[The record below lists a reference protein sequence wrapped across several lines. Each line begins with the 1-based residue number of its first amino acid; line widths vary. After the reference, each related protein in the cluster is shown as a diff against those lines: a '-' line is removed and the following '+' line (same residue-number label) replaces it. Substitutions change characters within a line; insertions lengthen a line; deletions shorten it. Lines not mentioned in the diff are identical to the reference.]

1 MPVVAGELRTVLTGT
16 LWNVLPRVA
25 LVSRMGREIEAV
37 GADKADENS
46 SCCRSLFSLLRH
58 PVLFC
63 MSVSTTLIHYFRSAC
78 PPVRLSACPP
88 VRLSACPPVRLSACP
103 PLRLPPLPH
112 LPPSS

>member
-78 PPVRLSACPP
+78 PPFRLSACPP
-88 VRLSACPPVRLSACP
+88 CPPCP
-103 PLRLPPLPH
+103 PHPAAFCLTTAK
-112 LPPSS
+112 